1 MSSKKYICYE
11 MIYKPNENKEEKKE
25 KMKYYK
31 FIDKKEYTGELLRI
45 FGRYFVKH
53 NKNNCRIIYK
63 NKIYKLK
70 EYLEE
75 IDNNNYGDIIKLKL
89 IIFNNIINMKE
100 MFYGCY
106 HLTSISE

>member
-25 KMKYYK
+25 KME
-31 FIDKKEYTGELLRI
+31 FFELEKEYTGELLRI
-45 FGRYFVKH
+45 FGSYFVKH

-63 NKIYKLK
+63 NKLYKLK

-75 IDNNNYGDIIKLKL
+75 IDNNN
-89 IIFNNIINMKE
+89 
-100 MFYGCY
+100 
-106 HLTSISE
+106 